1 MRMPAGVKPGAVVEI
16 TFLDHVEDGNDAI
29 EFKVWGRI
37 RYVTKRT
44 VTVETWAYADKNGE
58 GDDGSVNVKAFTIVK
73 KAMTDLRFLI
83 HRKDS

>member
-44 VTVETWAYADKNGE
+44 VTVETWAYADKNDE